1 MKSNIDRYM
10 KRSNAQFCN
19 GKYSIFDDFC
29 YAELLL
35 YYTHEKK
42 NQGRPLNISQMS

>member
-42 NQGRPLNISQMS
+42 IKEDH